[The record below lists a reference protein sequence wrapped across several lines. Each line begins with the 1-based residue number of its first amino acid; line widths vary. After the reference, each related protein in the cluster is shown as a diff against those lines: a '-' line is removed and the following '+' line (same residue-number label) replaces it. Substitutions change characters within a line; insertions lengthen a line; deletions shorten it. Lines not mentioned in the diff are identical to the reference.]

1 MHAYAAPYPLKGAL
15 ARFTN
20 FKFSINLCAGSP
32 ACTAY
37 GRQAFRGKQGLSESI
52 VKSDSV

>member
-1 MHAYAAPYPLKGAL
+1 MYKANIYLKYCQRKHAYAAPYPLKGAL

-32 ACTAY
+32 L
-37 GRQAFRGKQGLSESI
+37 GENRG
-52 VKSDSV
+52 